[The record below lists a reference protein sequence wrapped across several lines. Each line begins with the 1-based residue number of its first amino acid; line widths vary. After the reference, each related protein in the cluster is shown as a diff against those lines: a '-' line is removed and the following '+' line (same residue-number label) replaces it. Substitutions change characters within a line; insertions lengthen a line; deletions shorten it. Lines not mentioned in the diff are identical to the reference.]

1 MNDAAQVLPVAAVI
15 TRREFLRK
23 TYLCRD
29 SNFAKEKPENGCV
42 QIQQGI
48 CPRVQYGEQFILV
61 VIEISR

>member
-1 MNDAAQVLPVAAVI
+1 MCSSKRLRTIRNSPTEAAARFM
-15 TRREFLRK
+15 RRLG
-23 TYLCRD
+23 
-29 SNFAKEKPENGCV
+29 KEKSENGCV